1 MSIKSPRERE
11 SVANNY
17 YYEWITFF
25 YLRQYWSQ
33 FLSWLLSFSLTFL
46 SRRSKETVDRRVD
59 LLREEGI
66 EFVVNA
72 DIGKNISVN
81 SLKENHDALAL
92 CLGATKPRDLDIPG
106 RELNG
111 VHFAMEFLTKNQ
123 KRLLVS
129 KEGNLESQYSDYVT
143 AAGKDVIVIGGG
155 DTGTDCIGTSM
166 RHRCKSVINFEL
178 MPKPPPT
185 RADNNPWPE
194 WPRVYGVDYGH
205 AEVSAQNET

>member
-111 VHFAMEFLTKNQ
+111 VHFAMEFWRETPDEHARRIIL
-123 KRLLVS
+123 RS
-129 KEGNLESQYSDYVT
+129 
-143 AAGKDVIVIGGG
+143 
-155 DTGTDCIGTSM
+155 
-166 RHRCKSVINFEL
+166 FEISGF
-178 MPKPPPT
+178 T
-185 RADNNPWPE
+185 R
-194 WPRVYGVDYGH
+194 
-205 AEVSAQNET
+205 